1 MSEGKQEMTAERYS
15 ERNHPTRQVGDKRP
29 RIQYFDA
36 ANGDEPMRG
45 GGGATYGDEPANLSN
60 KGLHAS
66 TTGRVGM
73 NVAADE
79 RVPEGVR
86 RIVVCA
92 DDFGMN
98 TQIDE
103 GIIALARMRRVSAVG
118 CMTHAP
124 AFSQDA
130 PRLRELPVDVGVHLN
145 FTEALGQP
153 GLYMPLPQL
162 ITCAYARLLDGGRLQ
177 RQIERQLDTFE
188 AVMGA
193 APDFI
198 DGHQHVHQL
207 PQIRTALLEV
217 TARRY
222 ANRAPWLRCTAPG
235 VLLGLP
241 KNLRFKAQVIGALGA
256 RALTRAATAAG
267 LRSNRRLLGVYD
279 FQGGA
284 QVYDE
289 LLALWL
295 GNARDGDLLMCH
307 PAARGSSDA
316 MASQRSAEFQV
327 LSSAGLAE
335 WLLHNR
341 LRIGRL
347 GEA

>member
-1 MSEGKQEMTAERYS
+1 
-15 ERNHPTRQVGDKRP
+15 
-29 RIQYFDA
+29 
-36 ANGDEPMRG
+36 
-45 GGGATYGDEPANLSN
+45 
-60 KGLHAS
+60 
-66 TTGRVGM
+66 M
-73 NVAADE
+73 NVAADAPVSE
-79 RVPEGVR
+79 NVR

-103 GIIALARMRRVSAVG
+103 GIIALARMRRLSAVG
-118 CMTHAP
+118 CMAHAP
-124 AFSQDA
+124 SFKQDA
-130 PRLRELPVDVGVHLN
+130 PRLRELPVDVGLHLN

-162 ITCAYARLLDGGRLQ
+162 ITCAYARLLDGGRLE

-188 AVMGA
+188 DVVGA

-207 PQIRTALLEV
+207 PQIRRALLEV

-222 ANRAPWLRCTAPG
+222 AKRAPWLRCTTPG
-235 VLLGLP
+235 TLQGLP
-241 KNLRFKAQVIGALGA
+241 KNLRLKAQLIGALGA
-256 RALTRAATAAG
+256 QALARAAAAAG

-284 QVYDE
+284 QVYDA

-316 MASQRSAEFQV
+316 MAAQRAAEFQV
-327 LSSAGLAE
+327 LSSANLAG

-341 LRIGRL
+341 LRIDRFGD
-347 GEA
+347 A